1 MFTWGGERKGGREG
15 GREESESEDDMEN
28 FGTTVFRAKYFDQ
41 NFYIVIK
48 VIISN

>member
-1 MFTWGGERKGGREG
+1 MPGSLGVGKEREG
-15 GREESESEDDMEN
+15 AREESESKDDMEN
-28 FGTTVFRAKYFDQ
+28 FGTTVFRVKYFDQ